1 MKKIF
6 SSILMMLCAI
16 TVMAQNDYVATLQH
30 GESVSYYYGTDAF
43 VSAYNAAA
51 EGDIITL
58 SSGTFTGC
66 SVEKGITV
74 RGVGIDAENQAT
86 TINTEVKI
94 YSPSAESVTT
104 FEGITFTSNV
114 QPYADGTKAP
124 EAGRILFLK
133 DCFNPSSSIDSFIM
147 QNTSATVAATP
158 KVDIIACVFNQTPN
172 FSASYSNVKITNSL
186 IRGNRDLHTTKS
198 NVDDTSFNNCLIYN
212 VTFYSYNGSHYYC
225 SNASFTN
232 CIFKNYY
239 SSWTNTRLH
248 PTVSITNCIAD
259 NSVVFND
266 IPQYTQQ
273 GNKVV
278 STSTLDAMF
287 KSGAFPTTWTKGTTF
302 ELTDEAAATYLGVD
316 NTQVGM
322 HGGMYP
328 YNSTVGYPVVTTFN
342 VAGKT
347 TNTGDLNIEVKVNNE
362 E

>member
-30 GESVSYYYGTDAF
+30 GESVSYYYGTGAF
-43 VSAYNAAA
+43 VSAYNAAD

-74 RGVGIDAENQAT
+74 RGVGIDAANQTT

-104 FEGITFTSNV
+104 FEGITFTNYIR
-114 QPYADGTKAP
+114 PYADGTKAP
-124 EAGRILFLK
+124 EAGRILFIK
-133 DCFNPSSSIDSFIM
+133 DCFSTSYPFEM
-147 QNTSATVAATP
+147 LNTNATVASTP
-158 KVDIIACVFNQTPN
+158 KVDIIACVFNYPPN
-172 FSASYSNVKITNSL
+172 FAVNFSNVKVTNSFIGSPSGTYL
-186 IRGNRDLHTTKS
+186 LRTSKS
-198 NVDDTSFNNCLIYN
+198 NVDDTSFNNCVIYAR
-212 VTFYSYNGSHYYC
+212 TYYSYNGHYC
-225 SNASFTN
+225 NNASFTN
-232 CIFKNYY
+232 CIFKYSTYY
-239 SSWTNTRLH
+239 GGDYSTRLSSN
-248 PTVSITNCIAD
+248 VSIMNCIAD
-259 NSVVFND
+259 DSVVFSN
-266 IPQYTQQ
+266 IPNYTQK
-273 GNKVV
+273 GNKVI
-278 STSTLDAMF
+278 STADLNAMF
-287 KSGAFPTTWTKGTTF
+287 KSGAFPTTWTKGATF

-328 YNSTVGYPVVTTFN
+328 YNTTVGYPTVTTFN

-347 TNTGDLNIEVKVNNE
+347 TNTGDLNIEVQVNNAE
-362 E
+362 